1 MSGPPVAP
9 PPRRAY
15 RLFTLAVIVLVVGA
29 LHVTALFVYLG
40 AGVARRARD
49 VGTELSTTLSV
60 FEDLH
65 RRSATIRSAVVLTS
79 LPVPSDTTAV
89 IERAAQLRAQ
99 VERVGI
105 RAAAMP
111 FARVPA
117 AMRVP
122 LARADD
128 DVSRLQNAL
137 LEVAALL
144 EVGRIDEAIRR
155 HARTDS
161 LMARLQ
167 GHLAEA
173 QEAGLADLRE
183 RELALRATAG
193 RAVQVLVVWVLSGL
207 LLLGFVFWVLR
218 VRVMGP
224 LLELEAGLHRVA
236 AGELA
241 ARVPVR
247 RTDELGRVAAL
258 FNETARVL
266 QQRAEQQGR
275 FAAAGELIAGV
286 AHEVNNPLMAV
297 AAIAELQ
304 TSADHLA
311 PEVREE
317 FAQVGAQAQRAG
329 RLLAGLLR
337 FVRPHEPTPGPAD
350 INAMLERAVELL
362 SYRLRVEEVEVTREL
377 DGHLPPPAGDAMRLE
392 QVFVNLTSNALDALR
407 AAPRPRRL
415 MVRTWQA
422 GDEVCVSVTDN
433 GPGVPPEVRSR
444 LFAPFV
450 TSKGDRGTGL
460 GLYISRQVVRGAG
473 GEIVHEARPEGGA
486 SFVVRLPRAPDEPPA
501 DAPSAGAGGVR
512 GSEAPEPVTAPPGA
526 VQASGASLGGLSVLI
541 IEDEVA
547 IRRVIERFLR
557 GRGAQVTTANDGLE
571 ALGRLKGLTPDILLM
586 DLKMPGMS
594 GAALYDVLRRERPE
608 LAARTL
614 VWSGDLSQLEEL
626 DGQGAIPPERI
637 IAKPISLQDLEQRM
651 LALAGRGG

>member
-1 MSGPPVAP
+1 MSDPPVAP
-9 PPRRAY
+9 PRRAF
-15 RLFTLAVIVLVVGA
+15 RLFTLAVIVLVAGA
-29 LHVTALFVYLG
+29 LHATALSVYLG

-49 VGTELSTTLSV
+49 IGTDLSTTLFV

-79 LPVPSDTTAV
+79 LPIPDDSAAV
-89 IERAAQLRAQ
+89 LARAAELRGRVQ
-99 VERVGI
+99 RVGI

-111 FARVPA
+111 FALVPA

-144 EVGRIDEAIRR
+144 EVGRADEAARR

-161 LMARLQ
+161 LMAVLQ

-173 QEAGLADLRE
+173 QEAGLADLRV
-183 RELALRATAG
+183 RELALSATAG
-193 RAVQVLVVWVLSGL
+193 RAVQVLVVWVLVGL
-207 LLLGFVFWVLR
+207 LLLGVVFWVLR

-224 LLELEAGLHRVA
+224 LLELEAGLRRVA
-236 AGELA
+236 EGDLS
-241 ARVPVR
+241 ARVTVR
-247 RTDELGRVAAL
+247 RTDELGRVAEL

-266 QQRAEQQGR
+266 QRRAEQQGR

-304 TSADHLA
+304 MAADHLA
-311 PEVREE
+311 PEVRQE
-317 FAQVGAQAQRAG
+317 FAQVGAQARRAG
-329 RLLAGLLR
+329 RLLSGLLR
-337 FVRPHEPTPGPAD
+337 FVRPQQAAPGPVD
-350 INAMLERAVELL
+350 LNATVARAVELL
-362 SYRLRVEEVEVTREL
+362 SYRLPVEEVEVTRDL
-377 DGHLPPPAGDAMRLE
+377 AAGLPPAAGDAMRLE

-407 AAPRPRRL
+407 AVPPPRRL
-415 MVRTWQA
+415 TVRTWRA
-422 GDEVCVSVTDN
+422 GDDVCVSVADN
-433 GPGVPPEVRSR
+433 GPGVPADVRTR

-460 GLYISRQVVRGAG
+460 GLYISRQIVRGAG
-473 GEIVHEARPEGGA
+473 GDLVHEARPEGG
-486 SFVVRLPRAPDEPPA
+486 SVFVVRLPRTAEAAAAAAAEVAPPEPAAPAPAPAAAPGAAPPPA
-501 DAPSAGAGGVR
+501 ATLAGLA
-512 GSEAPEPVTAPPGA
+512 
-526 VQASGASLGGLSVLI
+526 VLI
-541 IEDEVA
+541 VEDEVA
-547 IRRVIERFLR
+547 IRRVLERFLR
-557 GRGAQVTTANDGLE
+557 GHGAAVTTAADGRD
-571 ALGRLKGLTPDILLM
+571 ALGRLRELTPDVVLM

-626 DGQGAIPPERI
+626 GDAGAIPPERI
-637 IAKPISLQDLEQRM
+637 MAKPIGLQDLEARI
-651 LALAGRGG
+651 LAVTGRAR